1 MVQLGRKT
9 SLQLWWPA
17 FAALALVSLCSA
29 TEDVATNEPLIFTVA
44 SNETE
49 GYLRYLRSAKH
60 FGLAVTTLGLGK
72 PWLGGNMKSVGG
84 GYKINLLREAL
95 KPYRDDADRLVLFT
109 DSYDVLFLA
118 PWERIVEKFGTFDAS
133 VVFGA
138 EAYCWPDESL
148 KSSYPPLEGRG
159 MRFLNSG
166 LFMGYA
172 DKLYKL
178 LKTPSK
184 DTDDDQLYYTK
195 AYLDKDLRKELNI
208 KIDHMAS
215 LFQNLNGVEEQIVLS
230 LEPTEK
236 EATLKNSEYTSKPA
250 IVHGNGPS
258 KLALNSYANYLA
270 GAFIDGEC
278 KTVQEN
284 RLTLPEDTAKLPLVT
299 MALFVEKPTPF
310 LEEWFDRI
318 TKLNYPSDR
327 LDVLVH
333 SSVPY
338 HAATV
343 KAFLDRQEGQ
353 YRSLKAIH
361 PDDDFTEPSARTLAL
376 KHCAQRECDYLFV
389 VDSEGHLDNANVLRA
404 LLEAN
409 RNVISPVLTRPEKVW
424 SNFWGALS
432 NQGFYARSND
442 YMDIVAGK
450 LVGLW
455 NVPFISIVY
464 LVKRAMLP
472 EVSYELQETDAD
484 MAMCWHFRSKG
495 IFMHVVNTEPYG
507 HLVDTEYFDM
517 TRTHPDFY
525 QLFNNRHDWEER
537 YLPAE
542 YKQQLEPS
550 FVPKQ
555 PCPDVYWFAIGSE
568 RFCDDLREIVEAFGQ
583 WSDGSHADKR
593 LQGGY
598 EAVPTRDIH
607 MNQVGLDQLWL
618 KILQLYVRPLQEKVF
633 IGYFHDPPKSLMNF
647 VVRYRPD
654 EQPSL
659 RPHHDSSTYT
669 INIALNSYGVDY
681 EGGGCHFLRYNCTV
695 ADTRK
700 GWMLLH
706 PGRLTHFHEGL
717 LTTKGTRYIMISF
730 VDP

>member
-1 MVQLGRKT
+1 MVPSIWRSSSRSWL
-9 SLQLWWPA
+9 PI
-17 FAALALVSLCSA
+17 LAIVSLVCLSA
-29 TEDVATNEPLIFTVA
+29 ATDDVTAKEPLIFTVA

-49 GYLRYLRSAKH
+49 GYVRFLRSAKH
-60 FGLAVTTLGLGK
+60 YELAVTTLGMGK

-95 KPYRDDADRLVLFT
+95 KPYRDEQDRVVLFT
-109 DSYDVLFLA
+109 DSYDVVFLA
-118 PWERIVEKFGTFDAS
+118 SWERILEKFTSFEAS
-133 VVFGA
+133 IVFGA
-138 EAYCWPDESL
+138 EPFCWPDESL
-148 KSSYPPLEGRG
+148 KTKYPPLEGRG

-172 DKLYKL
+172 DKVYKM

-184 DTDDDQLYYTK
+184 DTEDDQLYYTK
-195 AYLDKDLRKELNI
+195 VYLDKELREELNI
-208 KIDHMAS
+208 KLDHMAS
-215 LFQNLNGVEEQIVLS
+215 LFQNLNGVEEQVVLS

-236 EATLKNSEYTSKPA
+236 EATLANTEYSTKPA

-270 GAFIDGEC
+270 GAFVDGEC
-278 KTVQEN
+278 KTVHEN
-284 RLTLPEDTAKLPLVT
+284 RLTLPEDAAKLPLVT

-318 TKLNYPSDR
+318 TKLNYPGDR

-333 SSVPY
+333 SSVAY

-361 PDDDFTEPSARTLAL
+361 PADDFTEPAARTLAA
-376 KHCAQRECDYLFV
+376 KHCEQRGCDYLFV
-389 VDSEGHLDNANVLRA
+389 VDSEGHLDNPDVLRA

-409 RNVISPVLTRPEKVW
+409 RNVISPVLTRPEKIW

-442 YMDIVAGK
+442 YMDIVSRK
-450 LVGLW
+450 LLGLW
-455 NVPFISIVY
+455 NVPFISIAY
-464 LVKRAMLP
+464 LVKRAIIP
-472 EVSYELQETDAD
+472 DVSYELQETDPD

-495 IFMHVVNTEPYG
+495 IFMHVINVEQYG

-525 QLFNNRHDWEER
+525 QLFNNRHDWEQR
-537 YLPAE
+537 YLAAE
-542 YKQQLEPS
+542 YKQQLEAD

-555 PCPDVYWFAIGSE
+555 PCPDVYWLAIGTE
-568 RFCDDLREIVEAFGQ
+568 RFCDDLREIVEAFGE
-583 WSDGSHADKR
+583 WSDGSHSDKR

-607 MNQVGLDQLWL
+607 MNQVGLEQVWL
-618 KILQLYVRPLQEKVF
+618 KFLQLYVRPLQEKVF
-633 IGYFHDPPKSLMNF
+633 IGYFHDPPRSLMNF

-669 INIALNSYGVDY
+669 INIALNSLGTDY
-681 EGGGCHFLRYNCTV
+681 EGGGCRFLRYNCSV
-695 ADTRK
+695 VETRK

-717 LTTKGTRYIMISF
+717 VTTKGTRYIMISF